1 MNILVTGANGF
12 IGLHL
17 CNYLK
22 TQKTI
27 TIYKIGKKNINN
39 EINFFES
46 DLSKK
51 NSVNIICDNLKNKK
65 IDVIFHLASKLV
77 GGNQDIDEK
86 IKVFDENIKITK
98 NIIEITKFLKPK
110 KIINVSSIA
119 VYPNIDG
126 NFKEDSQIDMSNN
139 TDCFYGLSKFCSEIF
154 FNSILSKLDVNVLNL
169 RIAQVYGAG
178 MRNDRIF
185 SIMQEELKK
194 NNSITVYGNGER
206 LSNFIN
212 IDQLVIFFNIFI
224 KTNYRGT
231 FNVGDQNIS
240 YLKLALL
247 IKKQFGN
254 KSTKIIKIN
263 KGIKSKF
270 KLNCSKLNKL
280 NNFKI

>member
-1 MNILVTGANGF
+1 MNILITGANGF

-22 TQKTI
+22 TQKVN
-27 TIYKIGKKNINN
+27 TIYKIGRKNIYS

-51 NSVNIICDNLKNKK
+51 NSVSVISNNLKNKK
-65 IDVIFHLASKLV
+65 IDVIVHLASRLV
-77 GGNQDIDEK
+77 GSNQCIDDQ
-86 IKVFDENIKITK
+86 IKVFDENINITK
-98 NIIEITKFLKPK
+98 NMVEITKFLKPK

-126 NFKEDSQIDMSNN
+126 NFKEESQIDMSNN
-139 TDCFYGLSKFCSEIF
+139 SECFYGLSKFCSEIF
-154 FNSILSKLDVNVLNL
+154 FNFTLSKFNINVLNL
-169 RIAQVYGAG
+169 RIAQVYGNG
-178 MRNDRIF
+178 MRDDRIF
-185 SIMQEELKK
+185 SIMCDELKK
-194 NNSITVYGNGER
+194 NNSITVHGNGER

-212 IDQLVIFFNIFI
+212 IDKLIYFFNIFI
-224 KTNYRGT
+224 KGDYNGT

-240 YLKLALL
+240 YLKLASL

-254 KSTKIIKIN
+254 KSSKIIKIN

-270 KLNCSKLNKL
+270 KLNCNKLIKLNK
-280 NNFKI
+280 